1 MSNLS
6 YKAER
11 AGRRVVK
18 VDQRNASKTL
28 VRGGDCPES
37 LWTGNLCYTTTLRRG
52 CIVSFLEE
60 AGNPHLAVRMPRPRG
75 RGSSQIKAMLSYLL
89 IIFL

>member
-1 MSNLS
+1 MLMSYLS

-18 VDQRNASKTL
+18 VDPRNASKTL

-37 LWTGNLCYTTTLRRG
+37 LWTGNLCYTTTLRRE

-60 AGNPHLAVRMPRPRG
+60 AGNPHREVRMPRPRG
-75 RGSSQIKAMLSYLL
+75 RGSSLFYRIVKKS
-89 IIFL
+89 F